1 MKWVTEQNIK
11 IGSLECVSV
20 GSKVGIDLNPLKKE
34 RVQIEGNREVKRD
47 FF

>member
-1 MKWVTEQNIK
+1 MGNGTEYKDWFPRMCEYGFEDGVDYNSDK
-11 IGSLECVSV
+11 
-20 GSKVGIDLNPLKKE
+20 KV

>member
-11 IGSLECVSV
+11 IGSLECEC
-20 GSKVGIDLNPLKKE
+20 GFEVGIDFNPLKKE
-34 RVQIEGNREVKRD
+34 RVQNEYNREGKRD

>member
-1 MKWVTEQNIK
+1 MGNGTEYK
-11 IGSLECVSV
+11 DWFPRMCEC
-20 GSKVGIDLNPLKKE
+20 GFEVGIDFNPLKKE